1 MINAGTLSVDRLLL
15 KGPDGLFV
23 AINATDEGLTSEQL
37 SQEEYQSAISGSVL
51 VARSVTADKIA
62 AKSITANEIAAGA
75 ITTAEL
81 AAESVDASKIK
92 AGSITT
98 SHVAANFGETL
109 DISSNEQVEI
119 IAGNVQQAQET
130 ADSAQEAAEQAAPYI
145 SATPPEEAPEAG
157 KLWLDEGVEPSVLRK
172 WRGANVTTEREYT
185 ETRVGCG
192 KNLYDVNDRKTFSDG
207 VTLDADGWITVTAN
221 NSAGNSSIYKNIF
234 THQSPAIR
242 PDTQYTVVCEIA
254 QVNVIGQVTFA
265 IVDSYNDPAV
275 LSQFAQSF
283 YLTLNENTQTGTRI
297 QIVTSRAD
305 LSGTGS
311 MLRTYIAFNPTQSGT
326 IKFRLSV
333 LENVSITSETFDYKP
348 YEAIPSL
355 ALDNAQGQIESVAVE
370 AGCRAKQA
378 GTGEPSPENIRAI
391 TGREAWRSRR
401 AGKTCTT

>member
-23 AINATDEGLTSEQL
+23 AINATDEGLTAEQL

-172 WRGANVTTEREYT
+172 WRGADVPTEREYT
-185 ETRVGCG
+185 YDVQGCA
-192 KNLYDVNDRKTFSDG
+192 KNLIPHLASAKAVDG
-207 VTLDADGWITVTAN
+207 VTYTPRADGTI
-221 NSAGNSSIYKNIF
+221 
-234 THQSPAIR
+234 
-242 PDTQYTVVCEIA
+242 IA
-254 QVNVIGQVTFA
+254 SGTC
-265 IVDSYNDPAV
+265 S
-275 LSQFAQSF
+275 
-283 YLTLNENTQTGTRI
+283 GTRSP
-297 QIVTSRAD
+297 VSYTHLVGPLHRRG
-305 LSGTGS
+305 LYSG
-311 MLRTYIAFNPTQSGT
+311 L
-326 IKFRLSV
+326 
-333 LENVSITSETFDYKP
+333 
-348 YEAIPSL
+348 
-355 ALDNAQGQIESVAVE
+355 
-370 AGCRAKQA
+370 
-378 GTGEPSPENIRAI
+378 
-391 TGREAWRSRR
+391 
-401 AGKTCTT
+401 